1 MYYNKIGDKMKR
13 KNNKFKYIV
22 LIIIV
27 FAILLGISSYTID
40 DNKELNFFE
49 KAIKDSTTFIQKI
62 FYAPVKFV
70 KDELE
75 VFNEKQDLYEK
86 YTKLKE
92 KVEKTDLYYAQIEEL
107 QKEVTELKSTLD
119 LNSTLSEYSY
129 VNATVVNRNV
139 GYWYNSFTI
148 DKGSK
153 NGVKEGDAVITNE
166 GLIGKIVNVSNFSS
180 TVKLLTSD
188 EISNKISIKI
198 TSDDNKYYGLL
209 VGYDVNSNIYKIEGI
224 TDSDKIKEGDVVTT
238 TGLTDYFPSGILI
251 GHVSKVVKDEYDL
264 NSIIEV
270 KPSVS
275 FNDVSIVTVLNR
287 KAEE

>member
-1 MYYNKIGDKMKR
+1 VICLKR
-13 KNNKFKYIV
+13 KNVNIKFFVIG
-22 LIIIV
+22 IIILFV
-27 FAILLGISSYTID
+27 VLMAITAHSLD
-40 DNKELNFFE
+40 DKKELNFFE
-49 KAIKDSTTFIQKI
+49 KTIKDSVTFVEKI
-62 FYAPVKFV
+62 LYAPIGFV
-70 KDELE
+70 K
-75 VFNEKQDLYEK
+75 EKIEMFSETKGLYKK

-107 QKEVTELKSTLD
+107 QKEVTELKSTLE

-139 GYWYNSFTI
+139 GYWYNTFVI

-166 GLIGKIVNVSNFSS
+166 GLIGKIINVSNFSS

-198 TSDDNKYYGLL
+198 SSDDDKHYGLL
-209 VGYDVNSNIYKIEGI
+209 IGYDVNNNTYKIEGI
-224 TDSDKIKEGDVVTT
+224 TNSDEIDEGDMVTT

-270 KPSVS
+270 TPSVN